1 MKEKKKKNSSKTPRD
16 RGNLQKDSTH
26 PKEQRAFGKKG
37 IVQKAKRPLHL
48 HKFFRLF
55 EYTCTETK
63 ALAAQ
68 NPPSRQMHRLCAS
81 GSLRVWPPQAAKSAG
96 KKGDT
101 KKTSDFRLQG
111 LFKGG
116 ENHAFIKE
124 EKGCLKGK
132 AAKDGNGDAAPALCH
147 EEECG
152 PSFCRPVRGGGIPHT
167 AAGNCGRPYSA
178 GGVSHG
184 DPGRGPRRL

>member
-1 MKEKKKKNSSKTPRD
+1 MQKRKGRKREIPMKGKCLFTSEKRQFLKEKKKKNSSKTPRD

-101 KKTSDFRLQG
+101 KKTSDFG
-111 LFKGG
+111 LTVIR
-116 ENHAFIKE
+116 N
-124 EKGCLKGK
+124 
-132 AAKDGNGDAAPALCH
+132 
-147 EEECG
+147 
-152 PSFCRPVRGGGIPHT
+152 
-167 AAGNCGRPYSA
+167 
-178 GGVSHG
+178 
-184 DPGRGPRRL
+184 